1 MMVEVWKDIPNYEGC
16 YQVSNLGNVKSVER
30 VIMSGYNHHVKRV
43 VPEKMVKLYSCKRSS
58 KVVAR
63 VMHNSQ
69 CITFDVNALVTQ
81 LFPKESPQL
90 TLDLTPKMNQNDFSK
105 EIMSIVNDWDSFTP
119 AQIKSKLSD
128 LANTEFEQKEV
139 GVSMDQIQS
148 LKEQVMSVFD
158 SFTNT
163 KSSLTT
169 QTAEEFVKTN
179 IEEGL
184 ESKDDEVWLPVKG
197 TDDKYFVSNYG
208 GFKYT
213 DGKKF
218 FYPKG
223 YKTKSARMVC
233 VKYKGNK
240 TLNKNLS
247 QLVLNTFNNT
257 NITRRHVFYKN
268 GNHHDCA
275 LSNISWK

>member
-1 MMVEVWKDIPNYEGC
+1 
-16 YQVSNLGNVKSVER
+16 
-30 VIMSGYNHHVKRV
+30 
-43 VPEKMVKLYSCKRSS
+43 
-58 KVVAR
+58 
-63 VMHNSQ
+63 
-69 CITFDVNALVTQ
+69 
-81 LFPKESPQL
+81 
-90 TLDLTPKMNQNDFSK
+90 
-105 EIMSIVNDWDSFTP
+105 MSIVNDWDSFTP

-139 GVSMDQIQS
+139 GVSMEQIQS
-148 LKEQVMSVFD
+148 LKKQVMNVFD

-163 KSSLTT
+163 KPSLTT
-169 QTAEEFVKTN
+169 QTSEEYVKSN
-179 IEEGL
+179 IEASL
-184 ESKDDEVWLPVKG
+184 LFKKDEVWKPIKG

-218 FYPKG
+218 IYPKG
-223 YKTKSARMVC
+223 YKSKTAKLVSVR
-233 VKYKGNK
+233 YKNK
-240 TLNKNLS
+240 KILNKNLG

-257 NITRRHVFYKN
+257 NITRRHVLYKN